1 MNERN
6 TGFDSSCARGRHP
19 PACRPMN
26 CAPRWT
32 SCWPAARGRRRIID
46 VETRPLPYASSFA
59 IEELDVRFDDGSR
72 VDLVCKDTS
81 DAAMLPEA
89 RRIKPGFLY
98 NPLRE
103 IATYESILAP
113 LGISA
118 PQFYGSVIDPAARP
132 LLALP

>member
-1 MNERN
+1 M
-6 TGFDSSCARGRHP
+6 CAQAASAGR
-19 PACRPMN
+19 RPMN
-26 CAPRWT
+26 LRA
-32 SCWPAARGRRRIID
+32 ALDQLLARGARPRRIID

-113 LGISA
+113 FGISA
-118 PQFYGSVIDPAARP
+118 PQFYGSAIDQAARP